1 MEQGQREKLTPKE
14 KNVYEFIRKVIRCSG
29 YAPSVRDIQDSQGIK
44 STSTVHAILDR
55 LENKGYIQKTAGKS
69 RAIRTNDA
77 EVQAPA
83 GSISLP
89 LVGAVAAGA
98 PLLAV
103 ENVEQQIVFPLMGR
117 SYAAGELYALR
128 VKGESMINV
137 GIHNGDIV
145 VVRKQNAAEDGQ
157 IVVALLENEATVKT
171 FYREKD
177 RIRLQPEND
186 TMRPIYAKEVLI
198 LGRVIAC
205 LTYFDR

>member
-69 RAIRTNDA
+69 RAIRTNDT

-83 GSISLP
+83 GSMSLP

-128 VKGESMINV
+128 VRGESMINV

-145 VVRKQNAAEDGQ
+145 VVRKQNSAEDGQ

-171 FYREKD
+171 FYREKGQ
-177 RIRLQPEND
+177 IRLQPEND